1 MFACDLDLVAVI
13 CEGTFS
19 ARARARAGA
28 VSATVM
34 TGYEVKVKDVVVF
47 SEKGE
52 FYLVAGNI
60 EEGRIWL

>member
-1 MFACDLDLVAVI
+1 M
-13 CEGTFS
+13 
-19 ARARARAGA
+19 
-28 VSATVM
+28 SATVM